1 MKNQTEHLKWLGG
14 RGFDD
19 VKFEVGEACFRPES
33 WRGKPSGRRGLIS
46 AAETRLGGFATDLER
61 GNVWYVPP
69 TLYSMMGGSLCAQ
82 AELILDGAVTSA
94 NIRSLGP

>member
-1 MKNQTEHLKWLGG
+1 MTLNSESGKHALDL
-14 RGFDD
+14 R
-19 VKFEVGEACFRPES
+19 VGAVNLVLA
-33 WRGKPSGRRGLIS
+33 SGRRGLIS